1 MTEAEKYNELLK
13 ELAELLKSK
22 NDKIVVQKCIIDGLE
37 TRLAAAEEKIKN
49 YELKGSK
56 ENEV

>member
-13 ELAELLKSK
+13 ELAELLTSK
-22 NDKIVVQKCIIDGLE
+22 NDKIAFQSIIIDDLKAKLE
-37 TRLAAAEEKIKN
+37 TAENEIKT
-49 YELKGSK
+49 LKGSK